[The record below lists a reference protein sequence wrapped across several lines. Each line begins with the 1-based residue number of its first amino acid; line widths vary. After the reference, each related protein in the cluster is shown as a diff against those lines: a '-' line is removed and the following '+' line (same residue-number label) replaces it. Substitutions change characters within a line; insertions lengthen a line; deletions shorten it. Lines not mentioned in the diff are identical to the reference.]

1 MSKITSSEPQLDEL
15 ETHLAGTLKRIAPRG
30 DFVRRLRGHIHF
42 PPPEEI
48 ASRLNDWRRLFII
61 FGSVISGMLLI
72 ITIARALFHLFGR
85 RNKGNWES
93 GVG

>member
-15 ETHLAGTLKRIAPRG
+15 ETHLAGTLKRISPRR

-61 FGSVISGMLLI
+61 FGSVISAMLLI

-85 RNKGNWES
+85 RD
-93 GVG
+93 VG